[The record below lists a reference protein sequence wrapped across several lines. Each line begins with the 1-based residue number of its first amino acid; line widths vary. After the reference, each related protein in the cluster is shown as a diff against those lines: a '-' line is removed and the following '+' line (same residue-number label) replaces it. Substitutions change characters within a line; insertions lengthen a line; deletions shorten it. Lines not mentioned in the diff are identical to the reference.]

1 MHQKTQPHIAGMR
14 SPGKQTHQTCRT
26 PINFHSLSKKLR
38 SLHKAGRH
46 IQQKCAADIPG
57 IEDLASIFSR
67 SVPRT
72 LQGSK
77 AWPAYSSKVCHE
89 RFRNRAWPAYSAE
102 VCHRR
107 SKNGGPG
114 QHIRQ
119 KCATDIAGIE
129 SLTIIFSRSMP
140 QTLQE
145 SKAWPAYSAD
155 VCHRH
160 PRNRRPGQHILQ
172 KCATDIPG
180 IESLASIFSRSVP
193 RTLHELKAWPAYS
206 AEVCHRHCRN

>member
-46 IQQKCAADIPG
+46 IQQKRATDTPG

-107 SKNGGPG
+107 SKNGRPG

-119 KCATDIAGIE
+119 KCATDTAGIE
-129 SLTIIFSRSMP
+129 SLTIIFSRS
-140 QTLQE
+140 
-145 SKAWPAYSAD
+145 
-155 VCHRH
+155 
-160 PRNRRPGQHILQ
+160 
-172 KCATDIPG
+172 
-180 IESLASIFSRSVP
+180 VP
-193 RTLHELKAWPAYS
+193 RTLHESEACPSY
-206 AEVCHRHCRN
+206 

>member
-14 SPGKQTHQTCRT
+14 SPGKQIHQTCRT

-46 IQQKCAADIPG
+46 IQQKRATDIPG

-77 AWPAYSSKVCHE
+77 AWPGYSSKVCHE

-107 SKNGGPG
+107 SKNGRPG

-129 SLTIIFSRSMP
+129 SLTIIFSRSVP
-140 QTLQE
+140 RTLHE
-145 SKAWPAYSAD
+145 SEACPLFRAD

-160 PRNRRPGQHILQ
+160 PRNRRPGPHIQQ
-172 KCATDIPG
+172 KGATYIPG

-193 RTLHELKAWPAYS
+193 QTLQELKALPAYS